1 MQNEAYSRAVID
13 QHLKD
18 IGWDILDTNQVVFED
33 HGAAGRAD
41 YVLKDK
47 QGKPIALIEA
57 KAPNIDPYSAK
68 KQAFDYAELQYK
80 GNIDYIFLAN
90 DHITYFW
97 DFNAGGDAT
106 PVPAFFSQNDLIRK
120 RQTRSAKI
128 SEPLNQKPVSNEYFS
143 DINSDIKLRP

>member
-57 KAPNIDPYSAK
+57 KADLNLVDKVSIGGTCLVFFLVFLSCLLPDQKTISRR
-68 KQAFDYAELQYK
+68 FCTRLQ
-80 GNIDYIFLAN
+80 GVF
-90 DHITYFW
+90 
-97 DFNAGGDAT
+97 
-106 PVPAFFSQNDLIRK
+106 
-120 RQTRSAKI
+120 
-128 SEPLNQKPVSNEYFS
+128 
-143 DINSDIKLRP
+143 